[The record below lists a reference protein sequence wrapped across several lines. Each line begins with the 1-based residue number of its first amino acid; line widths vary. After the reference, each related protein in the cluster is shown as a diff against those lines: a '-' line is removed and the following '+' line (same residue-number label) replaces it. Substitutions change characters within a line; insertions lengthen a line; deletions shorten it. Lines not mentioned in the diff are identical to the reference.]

1 MTMIAVVSSGSNNN
15 IITNSCS
22 RQQRKCCP
30 RHNIDRRRLSYHHRK
45 RTRKTTFI
53 FSILLQT
60 TTTLLLLLL
69 LAITK
74 ITIPTVVVVV
84 NAKEIIATNE
94 WQLLSENDTIPAGLH
109 VRMDLSTG
117 EKWVKIATNDD
128 DDKDIKATLHDNSD
142 DDDDAGSKVET
153 AVMDAS
159 GALSIIEHQSN
170 SNDDHDNGSTTN
182 NNNNKEQHTT
192 TTKNNKDYNMM
203 HRVMSKLP
211 PEELQKIGGLP
222 ELPSSPST
230 SPSSTSTSYHTLTK
244 EQRVQFEKR
253 MDEIWNTRQE
263 ELRKLMT
270 QEHMNAPVNILKERI
285 DSIKYYLDNVYES
298 LIDLLDERQEK
309 QRMKEENDEN
319 NDEEGGEGGVT
330 NNIINALHDLEYQL
344 SDVDMARDFHTLG
357 GWPYLVSLLDDNVHN
372 KGIITSTA
380 ADAAAAAEK
389 DDNDNDVDNNK
400 KEAMMILVDEIQALA
415 AMAIGTAVSNLDEF
429 HVWALEDVSSTLNNL
444 LKKHDGINGIEEEV
458 DDDDA
463 NVIHQ
468 NTGSGVV
475 SALSLLISSFE
486 DELTS
491 RTLQMGHGS
500 STMAIPTDTNN
511 NNWSSTTSSNDK
523 YKSHATYKLRAIY
536 ALGSL
541 LRGNPRAQQ
550 LFIQRYN
557 GSDVLVRN
565 VLGTLSSVRG
575 PSVNK
580 TLVKL
585 DYKFASKVLALGQ
598 DVVMD
603 VILHEDDYYT
613 TNNEEG
619 KEEEEEEVTT
629 TTVSQLIVGAFT
641 TEEWCDLSLR
651 MLVPPTD
658 IIGEVSSRGMKERA
672 LHAIRALAPGCSSKV
687 EYDDDEEDG
696 TTTTYIKKKSSW
708 GIEEVKRVRSEWNRE
723 GSDDGLDTVYRREL
737 LNLVDDVLEVLHQ

>member
-1 MTMIAVVSSGSNNN
+1 
-15 IITNSCS
+15 
-22 RQQRKCCP
+22 
-30 RHNIDRRRLSYHHRK
+30 
-45 RTRKTTFI
+45 
-53 FSILLQT
+53 
-60 TTTLLLLLL
+60 
-69 LAITK
+69 
-74 ITIPTVVVVV
+74 
-84 NAKEIIATNE
+84 
-94 WQLLSENDTIPAGLH
+94 
-109 VRMDLSTG
+109 
-117 EKWVKIATNDD
+117 
-128 DDKDIKATLHDNSD
+128 
-142 DDDDAGSKVET
+142 
-153 AVMDAS
+153 MDAS
-159 GALSIIEHQSN
+159 GALSIIDN
-170 SNDDHDNGSTTN
+170 PDTNDDGSTTN
-182 NNNNKEQHTT
+182 NDNNKEQHTT
-192 TTKNNKDYNMM
+192 TTTTANNKDYNMM

-211 PEELQKIGGLP
+211 PDELQKFGGLPPLLP
-222 ELPSSPST
+222 ELPSSPS
-230 SPSSTSTSYHTLTK
+230 STSTSSSYHTLTK

-263 ELRKLMT
+263 ELLKLMGT
-270 QEHMNAPVNILKERI
+270 QCENGGGIMNVPVNILKERI

-372 KGIITSTA
+372 KGIITSTTT
-380 ADAAAAAEK
+380 DAAAAEK
-389 DDNDNDVDNNK
+389 GDNDNDVDNNK
-400 KEAMMILVDEIQALA
+400 KEEAMMMMILVDEIQALA

-444 LKKHDGINGIEEEV
+444 LKKHDGINGNNKEEEEEV

-463 NVIHQ
+463 NVIQQ

-619 KEEEEEEVTT
+619 KEEQEEEEVTT